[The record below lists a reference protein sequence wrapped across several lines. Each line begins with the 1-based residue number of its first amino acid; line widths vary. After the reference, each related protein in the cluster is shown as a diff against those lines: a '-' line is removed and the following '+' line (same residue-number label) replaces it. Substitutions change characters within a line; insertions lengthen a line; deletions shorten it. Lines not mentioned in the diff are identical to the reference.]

1 MGARVQEM
9 GIFGRLESFI
19 VDNSGMFQRADNLS
33 MDLNA
38 TTTPLR
44 ASNSTVQY
52 STAQC
57 TTL

>member
-1 MGARVQEM
+1 M